1 MYDVRMFKL
10 LISCAVLPLIVEA
23 HINLSSNKKSN
34 SDVENLFD
42 DMKDLIDSVKK
53 YD

>member
-1 MYDVRMFKL
+1 MNTIISHVDDL
-10 LISCAVLPLIVEA
+10 TNELI
-23 HINLSSNKKSN
+23 INLSSNKEVDA
-34 SDVENLFD
+34 DVDMLFD

>member
-1 MYDVRMFKL
+1 MKNIISQIDDL
-10 LISCAVLPLIVEA
+10 NNELI
-23 HINLSSNKKSN
+23 INLSSDKNHN
-34 SDVENLFD
+34 ADVENLFD